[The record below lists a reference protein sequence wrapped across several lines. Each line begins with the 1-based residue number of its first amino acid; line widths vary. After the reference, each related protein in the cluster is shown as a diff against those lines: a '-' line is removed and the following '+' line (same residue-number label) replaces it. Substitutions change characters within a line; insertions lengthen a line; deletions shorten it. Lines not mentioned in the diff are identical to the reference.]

1 MLYVATLFLLMGR
14 SESFHLPF
22 MPAHSTSSSTHDA
35 FTISQP
41 LIRSFKTRSVGSA
54 ASLVALSEAKAVDH
68 TSKVPSSIGEAIQ
81 LFFFGDEKGPICV
94 VGMLAAMSV
103 GRVQLGGLSEVDAIA
118 FLGTV
123 VFWWIQEHVLHE
135 KVLHSDMD
143 WMGKEIHN
151 GHHQKPYFHIS
162 IDPAPLMVGWLT
174 AVHLFLKLILPPPLA
189 LSATLGY
196 ATAGL
201 FYEWA
206 HYIVHTRVKPLNSFW
221 KRVRDNHI
229 KHHLVDDRYW
239 FSFTVPEVDDL
250 FGTNPSVDDVKREQA
265 LATTKLTPTRELQP
279 ASH

>member
-1 MLYVATLFLLMGR
+1 MPFVATLFLVVGR
-14 SESFHLPF
+14 SESFHLPVI
-22 MPAHSTSSSTHDA
+22 AAKSTSSSTRNQVPIA
-35 FTISQP
+35 PP
-41 LIRSFKTRSVGSA
+41 LFQSLRTRSLGSA
-54 ASLVALSEAKAVDH
+54 ESLVALSEAKAVDH
-68 TSKVPSSIGEAIQ
+68 TSKVPSRMTEAIH

-94 VGMLAAMSV
+94 VGMLAAMSI

-118 FLGTV
+118 FLVPV

-135 KVLHSDMD
+135 KLLHSDMD
-143 WMGKEIHN
+143 WMGKEIHCE
-151 GHHQKPYFHIS
+151 HHQKPYFHIS

-174 AVHLFLKLILPPPLA
+174 AAHLFLRFLVPTPLA

-201 FYEWA
+201 VYEWA
-206 HYIVHTRVKPLNSFW
+206 HFIVHTRVKPPNSFW

-239 FSFTVPEVDDL
+239 LSFTVPAVDDL

-265 LATTKLTPTRELQP
+265 LAIKKLKLTRKLQP
-279 ASH
+279 VSH